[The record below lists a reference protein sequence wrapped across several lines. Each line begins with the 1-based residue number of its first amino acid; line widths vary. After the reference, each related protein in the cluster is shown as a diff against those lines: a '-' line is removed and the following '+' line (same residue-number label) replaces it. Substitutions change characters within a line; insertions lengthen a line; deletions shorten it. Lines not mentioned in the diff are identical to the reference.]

1 MVDTFPS
8 GHFYSPIPNLDEL
21 DAAHFVDAFINILNM
36 SKDTIFPF
44 AREVFSYGREFAH
57 QLESGASD
65 FQWCNPEFPPAD
77 ALAYYGMLRILKPNR
92 IVEIGSGYSTQVATA
107 AVKNNGSGQ
116 ITCIEPYPRDFL
128 RTTKAI
134 RLIESKLQDAPDDLF
149 TSLRRGDV
157 LFVDSTHQVKC
168 QSDVL
173 DIFFRILDLLEPGV
187 FIHFHDIFIPDD
199 YPYFWLKDRGI
210 FFNEQYF
217 LLAFLKDN
225 LKYACRLPNA
235 FIVRKHRAEYEGWVS
250 SIHQSTNPC
259 FVNPEHKFI
268 KAGSFWIEKLG

>member
-173 DIFFRILDLLEPGV
+173 DIFFRILDLL
-187 FIHFHDIFIPDD
+187 
-199 YPYFWLKDRGI
+199 
-210 FFNEQYF
+210 
-217 LLAFLKDN
+217 
-225 LKYACRLPNA
+225 
-235 FIVRKHRAEYEGWVS
+235 
-250 SIHQSTNPC
+250 
-259 FVNPEHKFI
+259 
-268 KAGSFWIEKLG
+268 